1 MSADPC
7 VLKEPNRFHP
17 GRHAQWSQQFR
28 NTLA

>member
-7 VLKEPNRFHP
+7 VLKEPSRFRFGSHV
-17 GRHAQWSQQFR
+17 QWSQQFR